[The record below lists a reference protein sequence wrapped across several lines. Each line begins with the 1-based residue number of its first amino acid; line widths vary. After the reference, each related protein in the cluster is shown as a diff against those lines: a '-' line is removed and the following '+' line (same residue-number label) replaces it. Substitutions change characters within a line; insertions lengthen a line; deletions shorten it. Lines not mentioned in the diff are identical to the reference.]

1 MPEGNP
7 ESAEQIRDPVTRAR
21 YAFEPEGE
29 SLIVYTW
36 LEPGGGLPAH
46 YHPRQEERWS
56 VLEGSVRFQLGREKR
71 VIGPEDGEMVVAPG
85 VAHGLWSVTDTEA
98 RLRTRVTPPLRL
110 QAFLEEAAA
119 AGREGLF
126 NSRGLPRGLRGAR
139 WAARFLKRYRDETV
153 MLSPPQ
159 ILQRALFAVFARG
172 EA

>member
-1 MPEGNP
+1 VANVT
-7 ESAEQIRDPVTRAR
+7 EQIRDPVSRAR

-36 LEPGGGLPAH
+36 LESGGGLPAH
-46 YHPRQEERWS
+46 FHPRQEERWS

-85 VAHGLWSVTDTEA
+85 VAHGLWSVSDSEA
-98 RLRTRVTPPLRL
+98 RLRCRVTPPLRL

-126 NSRGLPRGLRGAR
+126 TPRGLPRGLRGAR

-153 MLSPPQ
+153 MVSPPQ
-159 ILQRALFAVFARG
+159 FVQRALFALLARG
-172 EA
+172 